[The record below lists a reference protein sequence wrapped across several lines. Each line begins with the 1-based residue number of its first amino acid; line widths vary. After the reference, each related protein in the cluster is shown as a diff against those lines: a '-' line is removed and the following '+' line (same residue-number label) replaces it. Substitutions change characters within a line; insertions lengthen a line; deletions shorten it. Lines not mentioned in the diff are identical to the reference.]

1 MKTSFLKSLFIS
13 ICMVVLLFPTYAL
26 SVSTSNSVVS
36 LGINQQ
42 GSNGG
47 AIDSLKVLGVETVDV
62 QDLGRLIQASV
73 FIDKPELDLN
83 NRTMCNGLLAPE
95 WFNPT
100 EGGDICGVRSIV
112 QATSTPNPGE
122 INVITKVQ
130 SWHGEHLWDVNDPN
144 SSFLPDHFI
153 IEGHH
158 KLGPLPYTN
167 APGAIR
173 LLYILKL
180 GVGAPTPS
188 VTFRD
193 IKNSNNQVSPASFVP
208 AIYFKDNV
216 LTRAFGLSMN
226 GNTWTEITVPQ
237 AANDAMY
244 LPKLVK
250 YRTVAWMRQDLG
262 WGVGLYGRSTL
273 GQSKNFALQ
282 RFPTGNTNM
291 INLLNQGLG
300 QLFRGQSKNVTAH
313 MAVGNLTT
321 IKNTINQ
328 IYNSGN

>member
-1 MKTSFLKSLFIS
+1 MKTPFLKSLFVS
-13 ICMVVLLFPTYAL
+13 IFIVAILIPTHAL
-26 SVSTSNSVVS
+26 SVSTSNSVIS

-73 FIDKPELDLN
+73 FIDKPLLDLN
-83 NRTMCNGLLAPE
+83 NRTMCNGQLAPE

-130 SWHGEHLWDVNDPN
+130 SWHGEHLWDENNP
-144 SSFLPDHFI
+144 SSWFLPDHFI

-167 APGAIR
+167 AQEAIR
-173 LLYILKL
+173 LLYIIKL
-180 GVGAPTPS
+180 GAGAPTPS
-188 VTFRD
+188 VTFRN
-193 IKNSNNQVSPASFVP
+193 IKDSSGQVSPASFVP

-250 YRTVAWMRQDLG
+250 YRAVAWMKPDLG

-291 INLLNQGLG
+291 VNLLNQGLG
-300 QLFRGQSKNVTAH
+300 QLFRGQEKHVWAH
-313 MAVGNLTT
+313 MAVGDLAT
-321 IKNTINQ
+321 IRSVINE